1 MKTALFIAASV
12 AGLTA
17 AVPAVAQSVE
27 IRDSV
32 ARVVVIPEDRADVAV
47 EIEPGRAGLPMPRV
61 ARRGDDVRIFGE
73 IGRNPVRNCTSASS
87 DARQPGEGASVE
99 VRGHGRVNM
108 EDAPLIVVRTP
119 RDVEVSAGGA
129 VFGSVGRGANSLELA
144 SGGCGGWTVA
154 NVAGPAALNVGGSGS
169 IRAGATESLK
179 ANIGGSGSV
188 RAGATRS
195 LDANIGGSGSV
206 RVASVQGDVATA
218 IGGSGG
224 IRIDGGRI
232 GRLTAAIGGS
242 GSVDA
247 NAPVGDVSASF
258 AGSGSVRVAS
268 VSGNVTQNSF
278 GSGRVVVGR

>member
-1 MKTALFIAASV
+1 MKTALLIAVSA

-17 AVPAVAQSVE
+17 ALPAAAQSVE
-27 IRDSV
+27 IREAV
-32 ARVVVIPEDRADVAV
+32 ARVVVIPEDRTDVAV
-47 EIEPGRAGLPMPRV
+47 EIEPGQSGLPTPRV
-61 ARRGDDVRIFGE
+61 VRRGADVRIFGE
-73 IGRNPVRNCTSASS
+73 LGRNPTRSCSSGSA

-99 VRGHGRVNM
+99 VRGHGRINM

-119 RDVEVSAGGA
+119 RDVDVSTDGA
-129 VFGSVGRGANSLELA
+129 VFGSVGRGASSLELG
-144 SGGCGGWTVA
+144 SMGCGGWTVA
-154 NVAGPAALNVGGSGS
+154 NVRGPASLSIGGSGS
-169 IRAGATESLK
+169 IRAGATDALK

-188 RAGATRS
+188 HAGATRN
-195 LDANIGGSGSV
+195 LDANIGGSGSI

-247 NAPVGDVSASF
+247 SAPVGDVSATI

-268 VSGNVTQNSF
+268 VSGSVSQNSF
-278 GSGRVVVGR
+278 GVGRVVVGR